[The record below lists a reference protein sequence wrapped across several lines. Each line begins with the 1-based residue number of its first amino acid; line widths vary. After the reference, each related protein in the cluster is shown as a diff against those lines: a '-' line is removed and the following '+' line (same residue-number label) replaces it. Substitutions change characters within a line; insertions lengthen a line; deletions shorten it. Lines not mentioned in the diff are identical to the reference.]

1 MNARRRQTRKSLSEA
16 QARQR
21 CSFREPSLLP
31 PFGIHAREAAKLIR
45 MNYAD
50 LHRIYNQPFF
60 DLLKHARAVH
70 EEHWTGNEVQ
80 LCTLLSIKTGGC
92 SEDCG
97 YCAQSA
103 RYTTGVQAERLMA
116 KEQVMERALAARAN
130 GSTRFCM
137 GAAWKGVRVGTQKF
151 DQVLDIVSDVSKLG
165 MEVCVTLGELGAEEA
180 KQLKEAGVTAYNHN
194 VDTSPEH
201 YPNIVSTHTFED
213 RLRTIRHAQDAGMSV
228 CCGGILGLG
237 ETIEDRLKM
246 LEVISNFNPHPESV
260 PINALMPIKGTPL
273 GDNEVVDSFAFIRMI
288 AVTRI
293 AIPRAK
299 VRLSAGRT
307 NLSREAQALAF
318 FAGANSIF
326 YGDKLLTA
334 ANPRANEDLRLIQ
347 QLGLTAQSPNPILE
361 APEADEVRPLCPAF
375 DDASDSTSKSGCLT
389 GCGG

>member
-1 MNARRRQTRKSLSEA
+1 
-16 QARQR
+16 
-21 CSFREPSLLP
+21 
-31 PFGIHAREAAKLIR
+31 

-50 LHRIYNQPFF
+50 LHRIYHQPFF
-60 DLLKHARAVH
+60 DLIKQARAVH

-103 RYTTGVQAERLMA
+103 RYSTGVEAEKLME
-116 KEQVMERALAARAN
+116 KEQVMERARAARAN

-137 GAAWKGVRVGTQKF
+137 GAAWKGVRSGTQKF
-151 DQVLDIVSDVSKLG
+151 DQVLDIVRDVSTLG
-165 MEVCVTLGELGAEEA
+165 MEVCVTLGQLGAEEA
-180 KQLKEAGVTAYNHN
+180 QQLKEAGVTAYNHN
-194 VDTSPEH
+194 IDTSPEH
-201 YPNIVSTHTFED
+201 YPNIVSTHTFDD
-213 RLRTIRHAQDAGMSV
+213 RLGTIRHAQDAGMSV

-246 LEVISNFNPHPESV
+246 LEVLSNFNPHPESV
-260 PINALMPIKGTPL
+260 PINALMPMKGTPM
-273 GDNEVVDSFAFIRMI
+273 GDNPQVDAFSLIRMI
-288 AVTRI
+288 AVARI

-334 ANPRANEDLRLIQ
+334 ANPRANEDLALLRE
-347 QLGLTAQSPNPILE
+347 LGLSAQQPNPDLS
-361 APEADEVRPLCPAF
+361 APTADEVRELSPPAPCVK
-375 DDASDSTSKSGCLT
+375 ACGC
-389 GCGG
+389 